1 MTIYYGL
8 LPVIDIYYN
17 RRLDEIFVTNL
28 NNCSFFC
35 LQLVFYFKTLWVDKH
50 PSPLVGKVAYEDKVG
65 IASVQQ
71 KLLTS
76 DEASKTIMILA
87 RKIFTRFLLLRC
99 LIFCV
104 ERMAW
109 RHKLLFLTSLGWTVS
124 HILPLVSSLV
134 TSDTHMSVSR

>member
-17 RRLDEIFVTNL
+17 RRLEEIFVTNL
-28 NNCSFFC
+28 NNCAFFC
-35 LQLVFYFKTLWVDKH
+35 LQLRLYFKTLWMDKH
-50 PSPLVGKVAYEDKVG
+50 PSPLVGKVTYEDNVG
-65 IASVQQ
+65 IASVKQ

-76 DEASKTIMILA
+76 DEASKTIMTLA
-87 RKIFTRFLLLRC
+87 RKILTRFLLLRC

-134 TSDTHMSVSR
+134 TSDTHVSVSQ

>member
-1 MTIYYGL
+1 MTIYYGF

-17 RRLDEIFVTNL
+17 RRLEEIFVTNL
-28 NNCSFFC
+28 NNCAFFC
-35 LQLVFYFKTLWVDKH
+35 LQLPLYFKTLWMDKH
-50 PSPLVGKVAYEDKVG
+50 PSPLVGKVTYEDNVG

-71 KLLTS
+71 RLLTS
-76 DEASKTIMILA
+76 ASKTIMTLA
-87 RKIFTRFLLLRC
+87 RKILTRFLLLRC

-104 ERMAW
+104 QRMAW

-134 TSDTHMSVSR
+134 TSDTHVSVSR

>member
-17 RRLDEIFVTNL
+17 RRLEEIFVTNL
-28 NNCSFFC
+28 NNCAFFC
-35 LQLVFYFKTLWVDKH
+35 LQRLFYFKTLWVDKR
-50 PSPLVGKVAYEDKVG
+50 PSPLVGKVTYEDNVG

-71 KLLTS
+71 RLLTS
-76 DEASKTIMILA
+76 ASKTIMTLA
-87 RKIFTRFLLLRC
+87 RKILTRFLLLRC

-104 ERMAW
+104 QRMAW

-134 TSDTHMSVSR
+134 TSDTHVSVSQ

>member
-17 RRLDEIFVTNL
+17 RRLEEIFVTNF

-50 PSPLVGKVAYEDKVG
+50 PSPLVGKVAYKDKMG

>member
-17 RRLDEIFVTNL
+17 RRLEEIFVTNL

-35 LQLVFYFKTLWVDKH
+35 LQLVFYFKTHWVDKH

>member
-17 RRLDEIFVTNL
+17 RRLQEIFVTDL

>member
-17 RRLDEIFVTNL
+17 RRLEEIFVTNL

-50 PSPLVGKVAYEDKVG
+50 PSPSVGKVANEDKVG

-76 DEASKTIMILA
+76 DEASKTILIVA

-134 TSDTHMSVSR
+134 TSDTHMSVSG